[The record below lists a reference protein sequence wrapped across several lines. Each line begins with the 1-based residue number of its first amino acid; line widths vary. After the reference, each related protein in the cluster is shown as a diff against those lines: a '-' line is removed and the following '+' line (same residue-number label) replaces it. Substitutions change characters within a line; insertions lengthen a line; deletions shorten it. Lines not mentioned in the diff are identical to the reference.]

1 MADGVPITAGTGTT
15 IATDDAGA
23 SGHVQIYKQAVS
35 TDGSAALVPATA
47 DGSAV
52 LLRPETSGGY
62 TVFKSTT
69 DLDETE
75 EEVKA
80 TAGQVYGYFF
90 HNVSTSWRYLK
101 WYNAT
106 AATVVVGTTATYL
119 TFGLPPTSAGHVW
132 LGAGVPFSTAITVA
146 CTTGVADTDVT
157 GPTTNDVAVNI
168 YFK

>member
-1 MADGVPITAGTGTT
+1 MADGVAITAGSGTT
-15 IATDDAGA
+15 IFTDETA
-23 SGHVQIYKQAVS
+23 SGHVQVMKLGLSA
-35 TDGSAALVPATA
+35 DGSAALAPVTA
-47 DGSAV
+47 DGQAV

-80 TAGQVYGYFF
+80 TAGQVYGYYF
-90 HNVSTSWRYLK
+90 HNVSSSWRYLK

-119 TFGLPPTSAGHVW
+119 TFGLPPGTAGHVF